1 MYTYLLEV
9 TVASCLCGCATSSHF
24 TPSASRLRGGL
35 PVCVSSGESVCC
47 ERESCLLN
55 YSPFWPLSLRTE
67 RVVCH
72 LSVRS
77 FGNLFVWNLHN
88 VPRRPIS
95 ESDYRNRRDISSISS
110 PGLTQAPT
118 AKRLHMCMC
127 ATGKSAT
134 GKKALCT
141 EATLTGTLSL
151 DSPRSVLAGS
161 VVKGSSRATRNPP
174 AHDPGPARGPA
185 SPAGARSAGPPSP
198 CPARPQSGSAAAGLR
213 TCHRASQ
220 QPP

>member
-95 ESDYRNRRDISSISS
+95 DIRLPEPTRYLLNLKPRSDTGPNCETIAHVHVCDRQECDRQKGLMHRSDTDRHSLARLSAFS
-110 PGLTQAPT
+110 PGWFSRQGFKQGDPQPA
-118 AKRLHMCMC
+118 
-127 ATGKSAT
+127 
-134 GKKALCT
+134 
-141 EATLTGTLSL
+141 
-151 DSPRSVLAGS
+151 RSRSRA
-161 VVKGSSRATRNPP
+161 SSRACFACRR
-174 AHDPGPARGPA
+174 AI
-185 SPAGARSAGPPSP
+185 S
-198 CPARPQSGSAAAGLR
+198 
-213 TCHRASQ
+213 RASLALSSSTAVR
-220 QPP
+220 

>member
-1 MYTYLLEV
+1 MFVKLFALLAAEPEDRLRALFV
-9 TVASCLCGCATSSHF
+9 TCLCG
-24 TPSASRLRGGL
+24 L
-35 PVCVSSGESVCC
+35 SGIY
-47 ERESCLLN
+47 L
-55 YSPFWPLSLRTE
+55 
-67 RVVCH
+67 
-72 LSVRS
+72 
-77 FGNLFVWNLHN
+77 FGTYIMFHAD
-88 VPRRPIS
+88 RYPI
-95 ESDYRNRRDISSISS
+95 SDYRNRRDISSISS

-174 AHDPGPARGPA
+174 AHDPGPARGPV

>member
-1 MYTYLLEV
+1 M
-9 TVASCLCGCATSSHF
+9 
-24 TPSASRLRGGL
+24 
-35 PVCVSSGESVCC
+35 CVSSGESVCC

-55 YSPFWPLSLRTE
+55 YSPFWLS
-67 RVVCH
+67 VVCH

-95 ESDYRNRRDISSISS
+95 DIRLPEPTRYLLNRSS

>member
-1 MYTYLLEV
+1 M
-9 TVASCLCGCATSSHF
+9 
-24 TPSASRLRGGL
+24 
-35 PVCVSSGESVCC
+35 
-47 ERESCLLN
+47 SCLLN
-55 YSPFWPLSLRTE
+55 YSPFWPLSLRTG
-67 RVVCH
+67 CD
-72 LSVRS
+72 VRA
-77 FGNLFVWNLHN
+77 LFVSPVCAVFREFICLELTFHAD
-88 VPRRPIS
+88 RYPI
-95 ESDYRNRRDISSISS
+95 SDYRNRRDISSISS

-213 TCHRASQ
+213 TCHRSSQ